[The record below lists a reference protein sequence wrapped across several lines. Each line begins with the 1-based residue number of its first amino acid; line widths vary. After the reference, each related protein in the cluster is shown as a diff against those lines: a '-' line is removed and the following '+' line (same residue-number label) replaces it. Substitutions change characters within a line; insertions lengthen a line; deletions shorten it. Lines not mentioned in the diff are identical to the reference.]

1 MTNKPIPTDDSSPS
15 GDDEHAGLARHLD
28 TSFLI
33 NALVPGTREDHR
45 LRAWIRQGLVVSMS
59 RLSANRFLPAE
70 RVTGIWPDRI
80 ETSVSV
86 EQAEQ
91 LEDYE
96 EPVAERWQT
105 PDDFMTR
112 LRRLLGF
119 YGKRGPRD

>member
-1 MTNKPIPTDDSSPS
+1 MSVPEVSWKAIEEGAVVLGSNGEEIGTVSEIA
-15 GDDEHAGLARHLD
+15 GDAEADIF
-28 TSFLI
+28 S
-33 NALVPGTREDHR
+33 
-45 LRAWIRQGLVVSMS
+45 GLVVSVS

-70 RVTGIWPDRI
+70 RVTGIWPNRV